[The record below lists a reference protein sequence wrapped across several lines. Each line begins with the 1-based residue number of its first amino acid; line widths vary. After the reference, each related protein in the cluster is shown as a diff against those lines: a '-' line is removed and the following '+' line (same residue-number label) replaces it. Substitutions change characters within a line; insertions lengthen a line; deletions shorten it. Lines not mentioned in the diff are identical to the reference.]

1 LVSLGLIGGN
11 NDNTPTTT
19 SEKPIEYDAP
29 IPLWKNPVIL
39 IIIAVIGV
47 LGGLAAL
54 KYQSQKSDG
63 IKLATEE
70 VIEQDLIKERQ
81 QQDVA
86 IVMMEDDEDGAKE
99 TKEAAQ

>member
-1 LVSLGLIGGN
+1 M
-11 NDNTPTTT
+11 
-19 SEKPIEYDAP
+19 
-29 IPLWKNPVIL
+29 

-63 IKLATEE
+63 VLLATEE

-86 IVMMEDDEDGAKE
+86 IVMVDDDEDGAE
-99 TKEAAQ
+99 EAKTAQ